1 MKLPLLLVVSW
12 SCFVSSFFQV
22 VSSQQQQLQEEQDG
36 ESYNNTTTATTTDE
50 EQLQQSIYDDPY
62 TLNPNERCLKK
73 VNRIVSIVMG
83 IIFGIFVTILPALYV
98 WFVPRAKFA
107 RQVINDD
114 GTTSTTIPTEC
125 IMADIIHVEKKWIDR
140 DNGGYYEYTPTVK
153 FIITKDELENEQ
165 EQEVLLEVTET
176 EDEAEEVETQQTK
189 KNKRLQR
196 GQQNTYQV
204 IGVLPKQY
212 KELQTKQQLE
222 LLVST
227 DNIQLFETK
236 YQLQY
241 DGGPIYKH
249 ILCTCGGIIMIVVG
263 LTSACMCILLTLV
276 GTQCFIMPAVTFVIV
291 PWLGISIT
299 RYCSMKNEESNPST
313 FRSTNVTITK
323 L

>member
-36 ESYNNTTTATTTDE
+36 ESYNNTTTTTTDE

-62 TLNPNERCLKK
+62 TLNPNQRCLKK

-107 RQVINDD
+107 RQVIN
-114 GTTSTTIPTEC
+114 TTIPTEC

-140 DNGGYYEYTPTVK
+140 DNIGYYEYTPTVK

-176 EDEAEEVETQQTK
+176 DEEAEEVETQQTK

-249 ILCTCGGIIMIVVG
+249 LCTCGGIFMTFVG
-263 LTSACMCILLTLV
+263 LESACLCIFFTLF
-276 GTQCFIMPAVTFVIV
+276 GTQCFIMPVVTFVIV

-299 RYCSMKNEESNPST
+299 RYCSKKNEESNPST